1 MTSAYEIVTSLPKGI
16 WAASHNRGKACC
28 PAHEDNE
35 PSLGVKQEGD
45 KVLVHCFAG
54 CSQEDVIRALQLRS
68 LWPETPTSLPAQAKS
83 KPKPVPAVIA
93 DDETDNERI
102 LIPYKI
108 YYAARGPKYF
118 PGGRT
123 TENPKT
129 NVKGYLTNRGI
140 TANVLDDIYELP
152 AGKLKQ
158 FGLRRAGSAMV
169 APMVASSA
177 LCGSSDDWFTGVHIT
192 GLARDARSKAGNDAR
207 RMRGVSKGSVVPFGP
222 PEGDTLLIA
231 EGLETAMSVFQA
243 TGKSTWSA
251 LSAGNMN
258 AIAIP
263 SWTKEVIVC
272 ADNDNAGLKAAKPL
286 AERVAAMGK
295 TARLAI
301 PENDG
306 DDWNDTLQ
314 SHGDEFCRDAILKA
328 EIIEALTPQS
338 FRVITAGQFLDLTF
352 PPRENLLPPWLPRQ
366 GLALIHGWRGVGK
379 TWVVLG
385 IACAVASGKEFLGWT
400 AGRPAEVLYV
410 DGELPASVLQDR
422 LRQFQATFGDEIG
435 DRIWIDTPDRR
446 DGIVPDL
453 STLEGQAEI
462 DKWVRPETALII
474 IDSISTLC
482 RSGDENDASSWMRV
496 QEWAIRHR
504 AQGRAVLFVHHQ
516 GKGRTQRGTS
526 HRETVMDTVIN
537 LDQPEEHS
545 AEDGAAFIIK
555 FEKNRAF
562 FGVDAAPRKA
572 SIRVDDD
579 KVVWTVDDV
588 DGVDPRLQKIVDMLK
603 SGSKQIEIANQL
615 NLSRSRVS
623 QLVKKATEL
632 GLIEADDSK
641 SD

>member
-1 MTSAYEIVTSLPKGI
+1 MTGAYEIATWHAKGT
-16 WAASHNRGKACC
+16 WNESQQDGKTCC
-28 PAHEDNE
+28 PAHDDNK
-35 PSLGVKQEGD
+35 PSLSVKQEGD
-45 KVLVHCFAG
+45 KVLVHCHAG
-54 CSQEDVIRALQLRS
+54 CSQEDVISAFRMKGV
-68 LWPETPTSLPAQAKS
+68 WPERPTSFPAQAKP
-83 KPKPVPAVIA
+83 KPKPIPAVVA
-93 DDETDNERI
+93 DDEIDQERF
-102 LIPYKI
+102 LTAYKI

-118 PGGRT
+118 QDGRT

-129 NVKGYLTNRGI
+129 NVKEYLTNRGI

-177 LCGSSDDWFTGVHIT
+177 LCGSSDDWFTGVHVT
-192 GLARDARSKAGNDAR
+192 RLARDGRSKADSDPR
-207 RMRGVSKGSVVPFGP
+207 RMRGLSKGSVVPFGP
-222 PEGDTLLIA
+222 PEGDILFVA
-231 EGLETAMSVFQA
+231 EGLETAMSVYQA

-306 DDWNDTLQ
+306 DDWNVTLQ

-338 FRVITAGQFLDLTF
+338 FRVITAGEFVDLTF

-410 DGELPASVLQDR
+410 DGELPASGLQDR

-453 STLEGQAEI
+453 STLEGQA
-462 DKWVRPETALII
+462 
-474 IDSISTLC
+474 
-482 RSGDENDASSWMRV
+482 
-496 QEWAIRHR
+496 
-504 AQGRAVLFVHHQ
+504 
-516 GKGRTQRGTS
+516 
-526 HRETVMDTVIN
+526 
-537 LDQPEEHS
+537 
-545 AEDGAAFIIK
+545 
-555 FEKNRAF
+555 
-562 FGVDAAPRKA
+562 
-572 SIRVDDD
+572 
-579 KVVWTVDDV
+579 
-588 DGVDPRLQKIVDMLK
+588 
-603 SGSKQIEIANQL
+603 
-615 NLSRSRVS
+615 
-623 QLVKKATEL
+623 
-632 GLIEADDSK
+632 
-641 SD
+641 